1 MTFIH
6 INPFVNKKAEEVIH
20 LIQETERKE
29 MDPKNKW
36 DIRGRMQDV
45 ANHERYKFDAAQDI
59 NWIYRWE
66 QIENALKREKG
77 HITADKVLLWMYK
90 LEHGECI
97 KVWKGQSE
105 SERKRHA
112 EMMILKKGM
121 HV

>member
-6 INPFVNKKAEEVIH
+6 INPFVRQKAGEAIYLV
-20 LIQETERKE
+20 QTKE
-29 MDPKNKW
+29 KMDLQSSCKW
-36 DIRGRMQDV
+36 DITARMQDV

-77 HITADKVLLWMYK
+77 NITADKVLLWMYK

-112 EMMILKKGM
+112 EMMLFKAEKVM
-121 HV
+121 